1 MQPTDKELKRAI
13 LDSIVENGY
22 NLQVTR
28 LFNLLLARYPDI
40 TQQEFKRIMFELAN
54 EMKKEN

>member
-1 MQPTDKELKRAI
+1 MQPTDNELKKAI
-13 LDSIVENGY
+13 LDSIAENGY
-22 NLQVTR
+22 NIQVTR

-40 TQQEFKRIMFELAN
+40 TQQEFKRNMLELAN